1 MGYVMKES
9 KLENA
14 IPAQTAQRIY
24 DFIGKR
30 YDWFSSYDAHAK
42 ARAFEL
48 LGVTPGQHLLEVGV
62 GTGKEHARIYA
73 AVLPGGNSIG
83 IDISR
88 VILAIARQRNNTP
101 LCQADTRNIPFVSN
115 HFDRIYISYVL
126 DLLPISDIPGILA
139 ELQRVLKPIGRIVI
153 VALTEGIS
161 RSSRTLVKAWKAANK
176 VSPITCAGCRPL
188 QLSQFV
194 EKAGFN
200 HVSREVV
207 VQMAVPSEIVV
218 ALK

>member
-1 MGYVMKES
+1 MKES
-9 KLENA
+9 KLEKA

-30 YDWFSSYDAHAK
+30 YDWFGSYDAHAK

-48 LGVTPGQHLLEVGV
+48 LGVTPGQYLLEVGV

-73 AVLPGGNSIG
+73 AILPGGISFG

-88 VILAIARQRNNTP
+88 VMLSITHQKNKTP
-101 LCQADTRNIPFVSN
+101 LCQADARNIPFVSEC
-115 HFDRIYISYVL
+115 FDRIYISYVL
-126 DLLPISDIPGILA
+126 DLLPIADIPGILA
-139 ELQRVLKPIGRIVI
+139 GLQRVLKPGGRIVI
-153 VALTEGIS
+153 IALTEGIS
-161 RSSRTLVKAWKAANK
+161 RSSRTLVTAWKAVYK

-188 QLSQFV
+188 QLSQSV
-194 EKAGFN
+194 EKAGFI

>member
-1 MGYVMKES
+1 MKEN
-9 KLENA
+9 KLEKA

-30 YDWFSSYDAHAK
+30 YDWFGGYDANAK
-42 ARAFEL
+42 SRAFDL
-48 LGVTPGQHLLEVGV
+48 LGVAPGQYLLEVGV
-62 GTGKEHARIYA
+62 GTGKEHARIHSA
-73 AVLPGGNSIG
+73 ILPGGISFG

-88 VILAIARQRNNTP
+88 VMLSLTHQKNKTP
-101 LCQADTRNIPFVSN
+101 LCQADARNIPFVSDC
-115 HFDRIYISYVL
+115 FDRIYISYVL
-126 DLLPISDIPGILA
+126 DLLPINEIPGILA
-139 ELQRVLKPIGRIVI
+139 GLQRVLKPGGCIVI
-153 VALTEGIS
+153 VALTEGTT
-161 RSSRTLVKAWKAANK
+161 RSSRSLVAVWKAVYK

-194 EKAGFN
+194 EKAGFI

-218 ALK
+218 AIK